1 MITQAILDE
10 LENEADLIFGET
22 LREFEQTWNARPST
36 EAPLQL
42 DPGTLALLMEME
54 DDESGDLAE

>member
-10 LENEADLIFGET
+10 LENEADLIFGAT
-22 LREFEQTWNARPST
+22 LAEFEETWNLRPST

-42 DPGTLALLMEME
+42 DPETLALLMEME